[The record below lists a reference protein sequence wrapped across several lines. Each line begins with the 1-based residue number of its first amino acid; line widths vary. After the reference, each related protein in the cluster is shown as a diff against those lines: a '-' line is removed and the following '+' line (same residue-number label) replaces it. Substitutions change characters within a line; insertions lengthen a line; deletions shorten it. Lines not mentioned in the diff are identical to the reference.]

1 MKSKKIKEIALTGV
15 KGVAIGIS
23 MIIPGLSGGTLAVL
37 MKQRDI
43 VIPSAINPMRILIQF
58 SFP

>member
-37 MKQRDI
+37 MNIYDKI
-43 VIPSAINPMRILIQF
+43 LEAITGIFKHFKKRSLL
-58 SFP
+58 